1 MVLGIRTIKGKQR
14 WLMDMKE
21 RIEQARLA
29 LLGIRT
35 RIVKSGEAKKKQKG
49 RLRKVSSIVSGK
61 PKNEM
66 SAKDR
71 YRQCGKKVR
80 YKSEHEARVHANNAE
95 TKRNVKLRVYGPC
108 PVCNGWHITKNVG
121 RGDPE

>member
-1 MVLGIRTIKGKQR
+1 
-14 WLMDMKE
+14 MDIDE
-21 RIEQARLA
+21 RIELA
-29 LLGIRT
+29 LRALAGTNAKVVTPCSTRT
-35 RIVKSGEAKKKQKG
+35 KPKLRF
-49 RLRKVSSIVSGK
+49 RKVSSIVRGK

-95 TKRNVKLRVYGPC
+95 TKRGVKLRVYGPC
-108 PVCNGWHITKNVG
+108 PVCGGWHITKNTY
-121 RGDPE
+121 RGSPE

>member
-1 MVLGIRTIKGKQR
+1 
-14 WLMDMKE
+14 MDIKE

-49 RLRKVSSIVSGK
+49 HLRKVSSIIRGK

-66 SAKDR
+66 SARDR

-95 TKRNVKLRVYGPC
+95 TKRSVKLRVYGPC

-121 RGDPE
+121 RGDPK

>member
-1 MVLGIRTIKGKQR
+1 
-14 WLMDMKE
+14 MDMKE
-21 RIEQARLA
+21 RIEQARAALA
-29 LLGIRT
+29 GVKT
-35 RIVKSGEAKKKQKG
+35 RIVKSGGSKRKAKG
-49 RLRKVSSIVSGK
+49 RPRKVSSIVRGK

-95 TKRNVKLRVYGPC
+95 TKRGVKLRVYGPC
-108 PVCNGWHITKNVG
+108 PVCNGWHITKNADRG
-121 RGDPE
+121 RPE

>member
-1 MVLGIRTIKGKQR
+1 
-14 WLMDMKE
+14 MKE

-29 LLGIRT
+29 LHGVKI

-49 RLRKVSSIVSGK
+49 RPRKVSSIVRGK

-71 YRQCGKKVR
+71 YRQCGKKAR

-95 TKRNVKLRVYGPC
+95 TKRGVKLRVYGPC
-108 PVCNGWHITKNVG
+108 PVCKGWHITKNVE
-121 RGDPE
+121 RGSPE

>member
-1 MVLGIRTIKGKQR
+1 
-14 WLMDMKE
+14 MKE
-21 RIEQARLA
+21 RIEQARHA
-29 LLGIRT
+29 LFGVKA

-49 RLRKVSSIVSGK
+49 RPRKVSSIVRGK

-95 TKRNVKLRVYGPC
+95 TKRGVKLRVYGPC
-108 PVCNGWHITKNVG
+108 PVCNGWHITKNAEKG
-121 RGDPE
+121 SPE

>member
-1 MVLGIRTIKGKQR
+1 
-14 WLMDMKE
+14 MDMKE
-21 RIEQARLA
+21 RIEQARLT
-29 LLGIRT
+29 LLGVKI
-35 RIVKSGEAKKKQKG
+35 RIVKSGETKKNQKG
-49 RLRKVSSIVSGK
+49 RSRKISSIVRGK

-95 TKRNVKLRVYGPC
+95 TKRDVKLRVYGPC
-108 PVCNGWHITKNVG
+108 PVCNGWHITKNVK
-121 RGDPE
+121 RGSPE

>member
-1 MVLGIRTIKGKQR
+1 
-14 WLMDMKE
+14 MDIKE

-49 RLRKVSSIVSGK
+49 HLRKVSSIVWGK

-66 SAKDR
+66 SARDR

-95 TKRNVKLRVYGPC
+95 TKRSVKLRVYGPC

-121 RGDPE
+121 RGDPK

>member
-1 MVLGIRTIKGKQR
+1 
-14 WLMDMKE
+14 MDMEE
-21 RIEQARLA
+21 RIKQARLA
-29 LLGIRT
+29 LLGVKT

-49 RLRKVSSIVSGK
+49 RLRKVSSIVKGK

-95 TKRNVKLRVYGPC
+95 TKRGVKLRVYGPC
-108 PVCNGWHITKNVG
+108 PVCNGWHITKNVEKG
-121 RGDPE
+121 NPE

>member
-1 MVLGIRTIKGKQR
+1 
-14 WLMDMKE
+14 MKE

-29 LLGIRT
+29 LLGVKT

-49 RLRKVSSIVSGK
+49 RPRKVSSIVRGK

-71 YRQCGKKVR
+71 YSQCGKKTR
-80 YKSEHEARVHANNAE
+80 YRSEHEARVHANNAE
-95 TKRNVKLRVYGPC
+95 TRRGVKLRVYGPC
-108 PVCNGWHITKNVG
+108 PVCNGWHITKNVE
-121 RGDPE
+121 RGSPE

>member
-1 MVLGIRTIKGKQR
+1 
-14 WLMDMKE
+14 MKE
-21 RIEQARLA
+21 RIERARLA
-29 LLGIRT
+29 LFGVKT
-35 RIVKSGEAKKKQKG
+35 RIIKSGEAKKKQKG
-49 RLRKVSSIVSGK
+49 RLRKVSSIVKGK

-95 TKRNVKLRVYGPC
+95 TKRGVKLRVYGPC
-108 PVCNGWHITKNVG
+108 PVCNGWHITKNVE
-121 RGDPE
+121 RGNPE

>member
-1 MVLGIRTIKGKQR
+1 
-14 WLMDMKE
+14 MDIDE
-21 RIEQARLA
+21 RVKLA
-29 LLGIRT
+29 LRAFDGTNAKVVTHCST
-35 RIVKSGEAKKKQKG
+35 RAKPKF
-49 RLRKVSSIVSGK
+49 RPRKVSSVVRGK

-80 YKSEHEARVHANNAE
+80 YKSEHEARIHANNAE
-95 TKRNVKLRVYGPC
+95 TRRDVKLRVYGPC
-108 PVCNGWHITKNVG
+108 PVCNGWHITKNTG

>member
-1 MVLGIRTIKGKQR
+1 
-14 WLMDMKE
+14 MKE

-29 LLGIRT
+29 LAGVKT

-49 RLRKVSSIVSGK
+49 RPRKVSSIVKGK
-61 PKNEM
+61 PKNDM

-80 YKSEHEARVHANNAE
+80 YRSEHEARIHANNAE
-95 TKRNVKLRVYGPC
+95 TKRGVKLRVYGPC
-108 PVCNGWHITKNVG
+108 PVCNGWHITKNI
-121 RGDPE
+121 DPEGQE

>member
-1 MVLGIRTIKGKQR
+1 
-14 WLMDMKE
+14 MKE
-21 RIEQARLA
+21 RIEQARLV
-29 LLGIRT
+29 LRGVKT

-49 RLRKVSSIVSGK
+49 RPRKMSSIVRGK

-80 YKSEHEARVHANNAE
+80 YKSEHEARIHANNAE
-95 TKRNVKLRVYGPC
+95 TKRGVKLRVYGPC
-108 PVCNGWHITKNVG
+108 PVCNGWHITKNVEG
-121 RGDPE
+121 GNPE